1 MSDSPTCK
9 QQKTAKEEEA
19 PNSLLSLPIE
29 TLQYCIAFVGKG
41 HYRFVGSVCKQINK
55 IYANED
61 EDMKVT
67 FWSNVA
73 VNRNLAKL
81 CFKDHQK
88 LGQRIDEMQSMVAN
102 IGEVAAKS
110 GNVKVFK
117 WALWNE
123 YFHEE
128 YWDDDVFIDV
138 AENGHVKIL
147 ELADKKEG
155 LDWYS
160 RDILVD
166 AAARNDWELLD
177 FLLQKK
183 PNQFDLSFTKM
194 CVREGFIEVMDW
206 WKEVELIELIREAA
220 YSGQW
225 RMLDNL
231 YNNEYQQA
239 SSDLKEFLQEMIVH
253 WAASAGQIDVLEWAR
268 DRGMHGD
275 TETCMWA
282 ATYHGHLH
290 VLQWLQKDGA
300 TWDSHVISCAEEGGY
315 DYVVEWAR
323 ENGCH
328 EP

>member
-81 CFKDHQK
+81 CVKDHQK
-88 LGQRIDEMQSMVAN
+88 LGRRIWEMRRMVAN
-102 IGEVAAKS
+102 IGEAAAKS
-110 GNVKVFK
+110 GNVNVFK

-123 YFHEE
+123 YFHEND
-128 YWDDDVFIDV
+128 WDHHIFIDV
-138 AENGHVKIL
+138 AENGHIKIL
-147 ELADKKEG
+147 EIADRKEV

-166 AAARNDWELLD
+166 AAARKDWALLD

-183 PNQFDLSFTKM
+183 PNQFDLSFTRM
-194 CVREGFIEVMDW
+194 CVREGFIEVINW
-206 WKEVELIELIREAA
+206 WNEEELIQLFIEAA
-220 YSGQW
+220 RSGQL
-225 RMLDNL
+225 RMLDKL
-231 YNNEYQQA
+231 YENEYQQA
-239 SSDLKEFLQEMIVH
+239 SSDLKEFLKTLIVH
-253 WAASAGQIDVLEWAR
+253 WAASAGQIDALEWAR
-268 DRGMHGD
+268 DRGMHGGA
-275 TETCMWA
+275 ESCMFA
-282 ATYHGHLH
+282 AREGRLQ
-290 VLQWLQKDGA
+290 VLQWLREDGA
-300 TWDSHVISCAEEGGY
+300 TWDSRVISCAEEGGY
-315 DYVVEWAR
+315 NYVVEWAR
-323 ENGCH
+323 ENGCP

>member
-1 MSDSPTCK
+1 M
-9 QQKTAKEEEA
+9 
-19 PNSLLSLPIE
+19 E

-41 HYRFVGSVCKQINK
+41 HYQFVGSICKQINK

-61 EDMKVT
+61 KDMKVT

-73 VNRNLAKL
+73 VSRNLVEL
-81 CFKDHQK
+81 CFKDHHK
-88 LGQRIDEMQSMVAN
+88 LGQRIDEIRSMVAK
-102 IGEVAAKS
+102 ISEVAAKS

-123 YFHEE
+123 YFHED
-128 YWDDDVFIDV
+128 YWTEDIFIDI
-138 AENGHVKIL
+138 AENGHIKIL
-147 ELADKKEG
+147 ELADSKEV

-177 FLLQKK
+177 FLLKK
-183 PNQFDLSFTKM
+183 IPNKLNLSFTKM
-194 CVREGFIEVMDW
+194 CVREGFIKVMDW
-206 WKEVELIELIREAA
+206 WKEVEFVEHFSEAA

-239 SSDLKEFLQEMIVH
+239 SSDLKEFLREIIVN
-253 WAASAGQIDVLEWAR
+253 WAASAGQIDALERAW

-282 ATYHGHLH
+282 ATYGHLH
-290 VLQWLQKDGA
+290 V
-300 TWDSHVISCAEEGGY
+300 
-315 DYVVEWAR
+315 
-323 ENGCH
+323 
-328 EP
+328 